1 MVRLALIRVFKE
13 VNELQ
18 MVTCQDPLMFGPGHF
33 TCLGLRSKRVE
44 DALPMNDITNI
55 KNKNDVVIYTSFLQF
70 CFKTLQHRVEIQ
82 LHFYKNESVKSAKL

>member
-13 VNELQ
+13 ANELQ
-18 MVTCQDPLMFGPGHF
+18 MVTCQDPLFGPGHF

-44 DALPMNDITNI
+44 DALPMNDITNM
-55 KNKNDVVIYTSFLQF
+55 TLSFLQF